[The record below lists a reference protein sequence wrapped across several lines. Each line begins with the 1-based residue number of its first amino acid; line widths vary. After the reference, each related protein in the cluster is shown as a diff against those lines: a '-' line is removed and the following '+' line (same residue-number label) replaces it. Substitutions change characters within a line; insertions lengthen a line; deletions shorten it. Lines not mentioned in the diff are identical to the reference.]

1 MGRATTLSILTVALL
16 LFLAAPAVAKDGFYL
31 GVNVLF
37 NDITGE
43 INAPENIKSGNGL
56 GLHGGFGF
64 NQYIGIEAGVWKT
77 KHPNILGGKAA
88 YLEAGTF
95 DLKVNLPIAGS
106 HIEPYL
112 LVGVGSY
119 TIKQQGISD
128 DGKGGRFGLGMD
140 IYLFPDISF
149 NVGITRNSVTFTH
162 NSINMDGKITTMD
175 FGIIYHFI

>member
-1 MGRATTLSILTVALL
+1 MIVALL
-16 LFLAAPAVAKDGFYL
+16 LFIAAPAVAKNGFSL
-31 GVNVLF
+31 GFNMLF
-37 NDITGE
+37 NDVSGG
-43 INAPENIKSGNGL
+43 INTSENLESGNGL

-64 NQYIGIEAGVWKT
+64 NQYLSIEVGVWKT
-77 KHPNILGGKAA
+77 NHSDKLGGKPAD
-88 YLEAGTF
+88 LEAGTL
-95 DLKVNLPIAGS
+95 DLKVNLPLAGS

-119 TIKQQGISD
+119 TLEQQGISE

-162 NSINMDGKITTMD
+162 NSVNMDGKITTMD
-175 FGIIYHFI
+175 FGITYHFI